1 MKGLRST
8 DDVPAVSTHLGRM
21 TLNQRTRRYTG
32 QLGERIEPSALSKTP
47 TAVGKATTGSVTGG
61 TQAVRAGDDQDTDL
75 LEDAEQR
82 VSSTLNQGKDALAG
96 TARTSVKELGQT
108 ARSGQH
114 RTTRAHVRGAAAE
127 RSARPS
133 ATTAATSGQRPDMAA
148 RSAATHGEALGRAG
162 GRTRSALG
170 RKAVRGRLISAGQ
183 RGRAAKRSATGAQSV
198 VSTLSRSTKGAADT
212 AKAVIQA
219 SGFTGRLVAALASAF
234 SSTTV
239 LAVAAVVVAAI
250 AAVVAIASIIPSIGN
265 QTASTVPAAGVPPQY
280 ADAVNKAGAICP
292 EISPALI
299 AAQINAESGWNPNA
313 RSGAGAEGISQFMPA
328 TWAAVGKDGDGNGTV
343 DIWSPGDAIVTQG
356 AYMCSL
362 AAEVKTDIAAH
373 TISGDVASLALAA
386 YNAGLG
392 AVEAAHGIPHITE
405 TTNYVAS
412 IIAAAGGYTAVTQTA
427 ATGDTASAISWAE
440 QIAHD
445 NSNAYVWGGNG
456 RQDGGYDCSGLTQ
469 AFMARLGVALP
480 RTAADQSQIGH
491 QVSAAQAQPG
501 DLIFWGDPAYHV
513 AIYIGGGQMVSA
525 DNEQTGINV
534 ENVYGAPTQY
544 RSYR

>member
-47 TAVGKATTGSVTGG
+47 TAVGKATTGSMTGG

-82 VSSTLNQGKDALAG
+82 VSSAMDYGKDALAG
-96 TARTSVKELGQT
+96 TARTSVKELGQA

-114 RTTRAHVRGAAAE
+114 RTTRAHVRGAADE

-133 ATTAATSGQRPDMAA
+133 ATTSGQRSDMAA
-148 RSAATHGEALGRAG
+148 RSAATHGEVLGRAE

-170 RKAVRGRLISAGQ
+170 RKAVRGRLISAGK
-183 RGRAAKRSATGAQSV
+183 RGRTAKRSATGTQSV

-212 AKAVIQA
+212 TKAVIQA

-239 LAVAAVVVAAI
+239 IAVAAVVVAAI

-356 AYMCSL
+356 SYMCSL
-362 AAEVKTDIAAH
+362 VAAVKTDVAGH

-392 AVEAAHGIPHITE
+392 AVEAAHGIPSITE

-412 IIAAAGGYTAVTQTA
+412 IIAAAGGYTAVAQTA

-440 QIAHD
+440 QIAQD

-456 RQDGGYDCSGLTQ
+456 PAAGGYDCSGLTQ
-469 AFMARLGVALP
+469 AFMARLGVSLP

-525 DNEQTGINV
+525 DNEQDGINV